1 MATEPGAVWFE
12 IYDKF
17 VQSFQ
22 PIWRTQT
29 TKRLKKY
36 NNNTNNKIINN
47 TMMINNKIMIN
58 NT

>member
-29 TKRLKKY
+29 TKSLKY

>member
-1 MATEPGAVWFE
+1 MATEPAAVWFE

-29 TKRLKKY
+29 TKRLKY